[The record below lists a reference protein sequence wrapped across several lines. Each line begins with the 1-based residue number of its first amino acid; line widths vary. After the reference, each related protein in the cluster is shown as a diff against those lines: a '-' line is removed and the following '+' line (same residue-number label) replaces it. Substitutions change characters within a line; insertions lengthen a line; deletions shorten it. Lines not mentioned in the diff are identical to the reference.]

1 VRLLLKKL
9 ASDVRCLWKTVAPD
23 ARRLWKTCARRP
35 RSCGCAVEGASRLSS
50 APPMTDSLARRG
62 DVLSAAV
69 AGAGVA
75 AWVAALLAVA
85 AGSLRPWLSA
95 AALAIGLVAATAVAR
110 ARVSRPFERRLTI
123 VEQLTLAAFAA
134 AAVRQFGW
142 LVFERA
148 GVVLTLL
155 PYNYGDL
162 PLHWTYIRH
171 MAGGASFWPENP
183 ILSGARLRYP
193 LGVDLLSAA
202 LVQLGAA
209 LPTILRVSGI
219 AGAVLTALALR
230 RWGGAFAIAGFLCA
244 GGLAGFRIFHSGRL
258 LDYQGAVEW
267 KSPFLALFVPQRG
280 FLLALPIGLL
290 LLWSWRRR
298 LLRNEPALP
307 AWVEGILWAALPL
320 VHLHSFAFVS
330 LLWLVWVTGSGRWRE
345 AAPTLAVALAPATW
359 AVWEVT
365 GGPGVASLAGW
376 SPGWTIGKANPI
388 VFLVVNFGLFIPLAI
403 AALVVAV
410 RERQREHLLVLGP
423 SLCVFAA
430 LFLVRLAPWTWDN
443 TKVMVWCYVAALPAI
458 EALVLARSRP
468 PWRAALVALLFFSG
482 AESVVAASAGR
493 TQRLDVFDRQEYE
506 QVCAAVAPLGRDE
519 RVATAQV
526 HNHPVALCGQP
537 IVAGYGGHLWSH
549 GLDARAIEAGLAR
562 LMNGQG
568 DTRADARG
576 VGARYLFWG
585 PREQV
590 AFPKSS
596 RPWET
601 TSPVASGA
609 WGALY
614 RVD

>member
-1 VRLLLKKL
+1 M
-9 ASDVRCLWKTVAPD
+9 AS
-23 ARRLWKTCARRP
+23 
-35 RSCGCAVEGASRLSS
+35 
-50 APPMTDSLARRG
+50 MTEPVGRRG
-62 DVLSAAV
+62 DLLSAAV
-69 AGAGVA
+69 VGAGVA
-75 AWVAALLAVA
+75 AWAAALLAVA
-85 AGSLRPWLSA
+85 TGSLRPWISACALAAGLAVA
-95 AALAIGLVAATAVAR
+95 AAVAC
-110 ARVSRPFERRLTI
+110 ARVSRPFESRLT
-123 VEQLTLAAFAA
+123 VAEMLTLAAFAA
-134 AAVRQFGW
+134 AALRQFGW

-148 GVVLTLL
+148 GIVLTLL

-162 PLHWTYIRH
+162 PLHWTYISH
-171 MAGGASFWPENP
+171 MAAGASFWPENP

-193 LGVDLLSAA
+193 LGVDLLAAA

-209 LPTILRVSGI
+209 MPEVLRFSGI
-219 AGAVLTALALR
+219 AGAALTALALR

-244 GGLAGFRIFHSGRL
+244 GGLAGFRILGTGRL
-258 LDYQGAVEW
+258 VDYQGAVEW
-267 KSPFLALFVPQRG
+267 KSLFLALFVPQRG

-307 AWVEGILWAALPL
+307 AWVEGLLWAALPL

-330 LLWLVWVTGSGRWRE
+330 LLGLVWVAGSGRWRE
-345 AAPTLAVALAPATW
+345 AVPTLAVALAPATW

-365 GGPGVASLAGW
+365 GGPGVASLVGW
-376 SPGWTIGKANPI
+376 SPGWTIGRANP
-388 VFLVVNFGLFIPLAI
+388 VWFLLVNFGLFIPLAI
-403 AALVVAV
+403 TAFVVAV

-423 SLCVFAA
+423 SLCVFAS

-458 EALVLARSRP
+458 EALMLARASP
-468 PWRAALVALLFFSG
+468 PWRMALVVLLFFSG

-493 TQRLDVFDRQEYE
+493 MPRLDVFDRQEYE

-568 DTRADARG
+568 DIRADARAI
-576 VGARYLFWG
+576 GAHYLFWG

-596 RPWET
+596 RPWAT